1 MIKRGRIFLFVVALL
16 FCAVISSQAVAQLT
30 RGTIS
35 GTVRDVTKAVVPGA
49 EVTITNLATN
59 QERKTVTNDAG
70 LYRVTALEP
79 SRYSVVVEMLGF
91 MRVENRGIDVRTA
104 QEVTFD
110 VELKVAEV
118 AATVDVTA
126 QAQGVALNK
135 TNPTLGLT
143 ATARQAVDLP
153 LGAARNINNL
163 ALLSPNVFTAPGSTG
178 ISANGQRARNNNFT
192 IDGSDNNDISVT
204 LSTTPTVPEAVAE
217 FQVQTNAYSAEFG
230 RNSGAQMNVIT
241 RSGSNAFHGDLFHYY
256 SGSGLNAWD
265 NIEKGR
271 NAKTRFNRNQYGVG
285 VGGPIIKDKTFF
297 FALFQGNKQTSA
309 GTLGA
314 TFRMPTKAGFNALE
328 SLPLRSGQSAESRQA
343 ILSSLAFLNEM
354 YAQNP
359 VFGNISNVT
368 VNGVPIETGTT
379 NFGRTRPNNTRYQI
393 VRVDHILSER
403 DNLTFRYTYNDPVD
417 KNLTSNTQFGSLFAA
432 DQLVKDQN
440 LAISETHVF
449 TNRLVNEFR
458 VSYIRR
464 NLQFPENDPFTPTT
478 IIGGMFTIGGL
489 NNFPQ
494 GRVQN
499 SFQYSDILSYQRG
512 RHSLKVGADIRRIQL
527 NNLAAFDSK
536 GTFRFD
542 NLQDFMNNT
551 ARSFDQA
558 LQTASFA
565 ARQTQQFY
573 FFQDD
578 FRVRPGLT
586 LNLGVRYETS
596 GVPLGYFNATDAES
610 LSALVPPPPPRDKN
624 NWAPRVGFAYSP
636 QSTDG
641 ILGKILG
648 GPRSVIRGGYGIAY
662 DVLFYNILT
671 VNASNY
677 PRVVVG
683 RLDNA
688 VDLFPRLSPVAGAP
702 VFNPL
707 ATWVNVPADA
717 STPYSQLFSLS
728 VQREL
733 HQSLVLEIGYTGS
746 RSLNQINQL
755 QGNPAILTAQQAA
768 TVRET
773 KSATSIPSVQARRQQ
788 PQFGSRVI
796 IGTSAQATYHAGFL
810 QLNKKFSRG
819 MQFGSAYTFG
829 KLMSNNDESLGVA
842 DITAGSPQ
850 VPQDYMNI
858 GVEKS
863 LSVFDRTHR
872 WVTNYIYEVPWFR
885 GGVAQAPVIRHIFS
899 GWQIS
904 GWTTFQSGQ
913 PFTMLTGVDSNG
925 NGAGGDRP
933 NLVPGGSF
941 TLDPETKNL
950 RTFTTSLQD
959 GRFFVPLGT
968 NNLPLANSLGNGN
981 LGRNTFRAPG
991 FTGTN
996 LSVSKRFSV
1005 REGQRLTVRAD
1016 MMNAFNGDFYGTP
1029 VNTMNSASFGKNTNN
1044 WGNRS
1049 IVLGAKYNF

>member
-1 MIKRGRIFLFVVALL
+1 MRRSIHLFVFALL
-16 FCAVISSQAVAQLT
+16 LCGFFSSQALAQLT
-30 RGTIS
+30 RGAIS
-35 GTVRDVTKAVVPGA
+35 GTVRDETRAVVPGA

-59 QERKTVTNDAG
+59 QERKTISNDG
-70 LYRVTALEP
+70 GFYRVTALDP
-79 SRYSVVVEMLGF
+79 GRYAVAIEMGGF
-91 MRVENRGIDVRTA
+91 ARVENRAIDVPTA

-110 VELKVAEV
+110 VLLKIAEV

-126 QAQGVALNK
+126 QAQGVSLNK
-135 TNPTLGLT
+135 TSPTIGLT

-163 ALLSPNVFTAPGSTG
+163 ALMSPNVFTAPGSTG

-271 NAKTRFNRNQYGVG
+271 KQKARFNRNQYGVG
-285 VGGPIIKDKTFF
+285 VGGPIIRDKTFF
-297 FALFQGNKQTSA
+297 FALFQGNKQKSA

-314 TFRMPTKAGFNALE
+314 TFRMPTQAGFNTLQNV
-328 SLPLRSGQSAESRQA
+328 PLRAGQSVESRTA
-343 ILSSLAFLNEM
+343 MLNGLAFLSEM

-359 VFGNISNVT
+359 TFGNVSNVM

-379 NFGRTRPNNTRYQI
+379 NFGRTSPNNTRYQL

-417 KNLTSNTQFGSLFAA
+417 ENLTSNTQFGSRFAA
-432 DQLVKDQN
+432 DQLIKDQN
-440 LAISETHVF
+440 FAMSETHVF

-458 VSYIRR
+458 ASFIRR
-464 NLQFPENDPFTPTT
+464 NLGFPEKDPVTPTT
-478 IIGGMFTIGGL
+478 TIGGMFTIGGL
-489 NNFPQ
+489 ANFPQ

-499 SFQYSDILSYQRG
+499 SFQFSDILSYQKG
-512 RHSLKVGADIRRIQL
+512 RHSLKAGADVRRIQL
-527 NNLAAFDSK
+527 NNLSGFYSK
-536 GTFRFD
+536 GVFTFN
-542 NLQDFMNNT
+542 NLQEYMNNVAVT
-551 ARSFDQA
+551 FMQA

-565 ARQTQQFY
+565 ARQTQQSY

-586 LNLGVRYETS
+586 LNLGVRYELS
-596 GVPLGYFNATDAES
+596 GVPLGFFGATDAES
-610 LSALVPPPPPRDKN
+610 LGALVPPPPSRDKN

-636 QSTDG
+636 QSTEG
-641 ILGKILG
+641 ILGKIL

-671 VNASNY
+671 VNGSNY
-677 PRVVVG
+677 PRVVTGLV
-683 RLDNA
+683 DNLI
-688 VDLFPRLSPVAGAP
+688 DTYPRLSPVSGKP

-707 ATWVNVPADA
+707 ATYVNSPADTR
-717 STPYSQLFSLS
+717 TPYSQLFSLS
-728 VQREL
+728 IQREL
-733 HQSLVLEIGYTGS
+733 HQTLVMEIGYTGS

-755 QGNPAILTAQQAA
+755 QGNPAILTAEQAA
-768 TVRET
+768 TVAQT
-773 KSATSIPSVQARRQQ
+773 KSTTSIPSVQARRQY

-796 IGTSAQATYHAGFL
+796 IGTSAQATYHAGFARL
-810 QLNKKFSRG
+810 DKKFSRG
-819 MQFGSAYTFG
+819 IQFGGAYTFG
-829 KLMSNNDESLGVA
+829 RLMSNNDESLGVA
-842 DITAGSPQ
+842 DITTGSPQ
-850 VPQDYMNI
+850 VPQDYLNI
-858 GVEKS
+858 GAEKS

-872 WVTNYIYEVPWFR
+872 FVVSYIYEVPWFR
-885 GGVAQAPVIRHIFS
+885 GSFAQAPVIRDIFG

-904 GWTTFQSGQ
+904 GWTSAQSGQ
-913 PFTMLTGVDSNG
+913 PFTMVTGVDSNG

-933 NLVPGGSF
+933 NLVPNATL
-941 TLDPETKNL
+941 TLDPVTKNM
-950 RTFTTSLQD
+950 RTFSTSLQD
-959 GRFFVPLGT
+959 GMFYVPLGN
-968 NNLPLANSLGNGN
+968 NNLPLAFSLGNGN
-981 LGRNTFRAPG
+981 LGRNTFRTPG
-991 FTGTN
+991 TFSTN
-996 LSVSKRFSV
+996 MSIAKRFNV
-1005 REGQRLTVRAD
+1005 REGQKLTVRAD
-1016 MMNAFNGDFYGTP
+1016 MMNAFNQDFYGMP
-1029 VNTMNSASFGKNTNN
+1029 VNNMNSASFGKNTNN

-1049 IVLGAKYNF
+1049 IVLGAKYSF